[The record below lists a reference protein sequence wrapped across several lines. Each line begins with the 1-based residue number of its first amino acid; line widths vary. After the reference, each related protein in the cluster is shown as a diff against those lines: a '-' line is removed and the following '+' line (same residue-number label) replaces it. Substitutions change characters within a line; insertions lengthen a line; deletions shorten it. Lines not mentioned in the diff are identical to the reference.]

1 MEVYIHIPFCA
12 KKCEYCSFISFQS
25 TDVQKDEYITALLR
39 EAETRKPFADEP
51 VKTVY
56 IGGGTPSLL
65 SPDQLRRLVDGL
77 CVHFPM
83 DHKVEFT
90 IEANPGTVSEAFM
103 KTASD
108 LGINRISFGMQAYQN
123 ILLQKLG
130 RIHDFSAVKESV
142 RIARKFF
149 VFNINLDLI
158 FGIPGQTIDDWNES
172 LEAALSLQPKHISA
186 YGLIPEEGT
195 PLWNKLQTGEYAL
208 PDPEA
213 EREMYDLAIRKLKSN
228 GLEQYEISNF
238 ALPGCE
244 CIHNIGYWTQEQY
257 IGLGLSAASMR
268 ITEKSIKGL
277 SCERRTNPDTMDQY
291 MKMVYNK
298 ELNFMEEYIPP
309 KETRFETLMLSLRMN
324 RGIRPEKFMELHSV
338 TMDSCYRK
346 QLEMMVHNGLM
357 QYSDGAWSL
366 TRRGMD
372 VQNSVLVE
380 FMDE

>member
-1 MEVYIHIPFCA
+1 
-12 KKCEYCSFISFQS
+12 
-25 TDVQKDEYITALLR
+25 
-39 EAETRKPFADEP
+39 
-51 VKTVY
+51 
-56 IGGGTPSLL
+56 
-65 SPDQLRRLVDGL
+65 
-77 CVHFPM
+77 
-83 DHKVEFT
+83 
-90 IEANPGTVSEAFM
+90 
-103 KTASD
+103 
-108 LGINRISFGMQAYQN
+108 
-123 ILLQKLG
+123 
-130 RIHDFSAVKESV
+130 
-142 RIARKFF
+142 
-149 VFNINLDLI
+149 
-158 FGIPGQTIDDWNES
+158 
-172 LEAALSLQPKHISA
+172 
-186 YGLIPEEGT
+186 
-195 PLWNKLQTGEYAL
+195 
-208 PDPEA
+208 
-213 EREMYDLAIRKLKSN
+213 MYDLAIRKLKSH

-324 RGIRPEKFMELHSV
+324 RGIRPEKFKELHGV

-346 QLEMMVHNGLM
+346 QLKMMVHNGLM